1 MRSFSIKGV
10 LLFLC
15 FAPFVSNAQFLKKL
29 QKKVENKVEKT
40 VDNVLDEDSS
50 SSKKSQEGIGK
61 GTSPI
66 EEIYDFVALDS
77 LIFYEN
83 FALERNGRMPSHW
96 KSNLGGNIVE
106 VPGERG
112 KWLKLSAH
120 AIYRID
126 SLLQLPENFTME
138 FELITRSESAD
149 DIGAMQFGF
158 SRDNSAKDY
167 IQDAYNDNAITCTK
181 LHFHNQDIINSSS
194 DSDIRNNTNFPLASY
209 SNSTI
214 PVAISVEGQFMVL
227 YIDNKK
233 ILETK
238 MFAKG
243 TNKYFYI
250 SAPYKYDVDAAVYFG
265 NVRIAR

>member
-1 MRSFSIKGV
+1 MLI
-10 LLFLC
+10 LC
-15 FAPFVSNAQFLKKL
+15 FAPLVSNAQFLKKL
-29 QKKVENKVEKT
+29 QKKVENTVEST
-40 VDNVLDEDSS
+40 VDNVLDEDSNS
-50 SSKKSQEGIGK
+50 SQKSQEGTGK
-61 GTSPI
+61 GASPI
-66 EEIYDFVALDS
+66 EETYDFVALDS

-83 FALERNGRMPSHW
+83 FALEKNGRMPSHW
-96 KSNLGGNIVE
+96 KSNLGGSIVE
-106 VPGERG
+106 IPAERG
-112 KWLKLSAH
+112 KWLKLNAG
-120 AIYRID
+120 AVYRID
-126 SLLQLPENFTME
+126 SLLQLPENFTVE
-138 FELITRSESAD
+138 FELITRSESAE

-167 IQDAYNDNAITCTK
+167 IRDAYNDNAITCTR
-181 LHFHNQDIINSSS
+181 LHFHNQDIVNASS
-194 DSDIRNNTNFPLASY
+194 DSDVSNNTNFPLANY
-209 SNSTI
+209 SNSTL
-214 PVAISVEGQFMVL
+214 PVAISVEGQLMVL